1 MQDHVAVIHDHP
13 TVTGEALFFAL
24 LLVIGADIVDGGIG
38 ERVYHAVAGA
48 GADNKIIGE

>member
-1 MQDHVAVIHDHP
+1 MQDHVTVIYDHP
-13 TVTGEALFFAL
+13 AVTGEALFFAL
-24 LLVIGADIVDGGIG
+24 LFVIGADIVDRGVG